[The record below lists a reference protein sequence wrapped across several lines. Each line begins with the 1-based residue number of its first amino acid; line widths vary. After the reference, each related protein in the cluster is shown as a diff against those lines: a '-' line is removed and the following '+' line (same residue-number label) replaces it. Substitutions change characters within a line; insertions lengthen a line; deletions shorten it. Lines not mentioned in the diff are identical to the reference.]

1 MRLLRGPRRSAHL
14 TPEARRVLD
23 DLRRDGIA
31 STDLAALLG
40 SEAGTEADELRR
52 GPVPHRRPHRRP
64 ERGHRPAPPPARR
77 RPGQPACRPAR
88 RRPARQPPARRP
100 RGPLRALPAPPAHQR
115 GGRRALPPRRP
126 HLGHERRADPGQ
138 RPHRRG
144 GWTRDAGAHGLDVH
158 LHLTQ
163 VQDGVGPLSYV
174 RTSHRR
180 GRRGDR
186 GGDHLADRDVERAFG
201 PGCTTT
207 AEGRTGTVVF
217 TDPRGLQRRAR
228 PTAGTASCSRAASP
242 PAVGAS
248 APCCSPPRRCR
259 AARSRTSRS
268 PDVSRGRGACRRGG
282 RRSPCA
288 ARGPGRQRARRR
300 GLGDGL
306 RRGHRLRRGGR
317 LDDLLHHGLDHGL
330 DGAGVCASA
339 RPAAFSVPLS
349 SCSGV

>member
-40 SEAGTEADELRR
+40 SEAGTEADELLAEVLSRTDDLIADQSADI
-52 GPVPHRRPHRRP
+52 VQ
-64 ERGHRPAPPPARR
+64 RR
-77 RPGQPACRPAR
+77 RR
-88 RRPARQPPARRP
+88 
-100 RGPLRALPAPPAHQR
+100 LV
-115 GGRRALPPRRP
+115 
-126 HLGHERRADPGQ
+126 ADPGSRCAVPRDVDLLGS
-138 RPHRRG
+138 RPPVDPEDPYARFLRHPLISGVAAAHCRRDVRIWDMNG
-144 GWTRDAGAHGLDVH
+144 VLTLASAPTAEAGWTRTAGAHGLDVH

-228 PTAGTASCSRAASP
+228 PTARD
-242 PAVGAS
+242 
-248 APCCSPPRRCR
+248 RLLLQ
-259 AARSRTSRS
+259 
-268 PDVSRGRGACRRGG
+268 GRFSSRGG
-282 RRSPCA
+282 RERAVLLPAEEVPRSA
-288 ARGPGRQRARRR
+288 LADFA
-300 GLGDGL
+300 L
-306 RRGHRLRRGGR
+306 
-317 LDDLLHHGLDHGL
+317 
-330 DGAGVCASA
+330 A
-339 RPAAFSVPLS
+339 
-349 SCSGV
+349 